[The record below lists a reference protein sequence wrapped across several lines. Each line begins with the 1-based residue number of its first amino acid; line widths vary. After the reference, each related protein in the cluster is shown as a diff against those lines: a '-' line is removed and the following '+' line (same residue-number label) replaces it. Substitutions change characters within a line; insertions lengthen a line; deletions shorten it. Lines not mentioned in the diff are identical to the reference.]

1 MKNKILF
8 TGTFFL
14 LMSSSF
20 AQTNTSKK
28 NKTQQSQESIKTS
41 SKTPVVETLDNAN
54 TETIKKKIVL
64 SESQIKE
71 EKFISLI
78 KNNLTK
84 ITEIENAVGE
94 KEKYIS
100 SEDKSTQSA
109 RIKDL
114 ETLKSTML
122 TDLLGKEGYDYYLNK
137 YKNKK

>member
-8 TGTFFL
+8 TSAFFL

-28 NKTQQSQESIKTS
+28 NKTQQSSESIKTS
-41 SKTPVVETLDNAN
+41 SKTPAVETLEYSN
-54 TETIKKKIVL
+54 TETITENIVV

-71 EKFISLI
+71 EKLNSLI
-78 KNNLTK
+78 KYNLTK

-100 SEDKSTQSA
+100 SDDKSTQAA
-109 RIKDL
+109 RKKDL
-114 ETLKSTML
+114 ESLKSTML
-122 TDLLGKEGYDYYLNK
+122 IDLLGKDGYDYYINK